1 MKNGFFNESFMGHPE
16 KLHFALIKQRKKTF
30 VPRRSGSYPAFWFL
44 KSHILQRNSLKIQR
58 ENWYFSFLHFLA
70 IFFSCPMVFD
80 PMDQFV
86 WSIRFFWYPYWHTVW
101 HSMSYGI
108 KCHEVCQYGYQ
119 KNRIDQTNWAK
130 DFKIIHQKE
139 NLEKNPKN

>member
-1 MKNGFFNESFMGHPE
+1 MIFTIYLGFNLKALTLALLAEHYRAEWKGDFSTNLLWVTLKSCNLLLLSRE
-16 KLHFALIKQRKKTF
+16 KKPF

-58 ENWYFSFLHFLA
+58 ENWYFSFLHFLE

-101 HSMSYGI
+101 NFMSYGI
-108 KCHEVCQYGYQ
+108 CH
-119 KNRIDQTNWAK
+119 KMS
-130 DFKIIHQKE
+130 
-139 NLEKNPKN
+139 